1 MKLPKYPESGSA
13 DVQLRRCSP
22 RIRLQV
28 VPDCSARILEQSV
41 KANVTP
47 GSTVETDGWIGY
59 NFLDESSYIHD
70 QVVASHI
77 AEKESILPGVYLIAS
92 LVKRLIISTFQGR
105 FDPKHLQS
113 YLDEYVF
120 RFNRRTSRNIGK
132 KFMRIAQQATAS
144 TITTYEQIK
153 AGASRFSLLAN

>member
-1 MKLPKYPESGSA
+1 MIK
-13 DVQLRRCSP
+13 
-22 RIRLQV
+22 
-28 VPDCSARILEQSV
+28 
-41 KANVTP
+41 
-47 GSTVETDGWIGY
+47 
-59 NFLDESSYIHD
+59 
-70 QVVASHI
+70 
-77 AEKESILPGVYLIAS
+77 AEKESILPGVHLIAS

-132 KFMRIAQQATAS
+132 KFMRIAQQVTAS

-153 AGASRFSLLAN
+153 AGASQFYLHAN